1 MEFTELMEM
10 VSTRDSDAIDFD
22 VEFDAATPVEKTA
35 YFSGERNPNDPI
47 LALIVD
53 DSEAD
58 RVLLQHYINQ
68 TGEAIHVV
76 QCRDLE
82 DAFEQLSQQPID
94 IVLLDYL
101 LPEGVLGPEHIPEL
115 RSVARNR
122 HLPIVV
128 LTGYGD
134 ERKAADAFKDGASD
148 YLSKNDISPGSI
160 YRSISNALEK
170 ANLERQVEHNRA
182 VIMQTNRTLRQQN
195 AQIRSFYQTVS
206 HELKSPLA
214 GAKEFTSLVLD
225 GIGGEINEKQETWL
239 KYANQCWDTLN
250 RLIDDL
256 LDSAA
261 IENGKLRIEP
271 EVSDIDNIARQCL
284 RRYQISAKRKDI
296 ELNYTCSAAS
306 SVLMCDPLRIEQL
319 MSNLLSNAIKATPEG
334 GNIAFTLESD
344 ASGKMLSIA
353 VKDTGCGIPK
363 DKLLDVFEKFHQLDS
378 DAGTGGKQPGMGLG
392 LFLCKTIV
400 ELHGGEI
407 VVRSEPGKG
416 SEFRAMLPIKSTI
429 EEAK

>member
-1 MEFTELMEM
+1 MEFTELMDM
-10 VSTRDSDAIDFD
+10 VSTRDSDAFDCDEDFD
-22 VEFDAATPVEKTA
+22 VSTPLEKAAA
-35 YFSGERNPNDPI
+35 YSGERKPNDPI
-47 LALIVD
+47 LALLVD

-76 QCRDLE
+76 SCRDLQ
-82 DAFEQLSQQPID
+82 DAFEHLSQKPID

-101 LPEGVLGPEHIPEL
+101 LPEGVLGPEHIPEI

-122 HLPIVV
+122 HLPVVV

-134 ERKAADAFKDGASD
+134 EKKAVEAFKDGASD
-148 YLSKNDISPGSI
+148 YLSKNDVSPGSI
-160 YRSISNALEK
+160 YRSISNAIDK

-261 IENGKLRIEP
+261 IENGKLRIQP
-271 EVSDIDNIARQCL
+271 EMNDVKEIASQCL
-284 RRYQISAKRKDI
+284 RRYQIAAKRKDI
-296 ELNYTCSAAS
+296 ELSFKCTAATTMLS
-306 SVLMCDPLRIEQL
+306 CDALRIEQL
-319 MSNLLSNAIKATPEG
+319 MSNLLSNAIKATPESG
-334 GNIAFTLESD
+334 AIAFRLETD
-344 ASGKMLSIA
+344 ARGKALSVA

-363 DKLLDVFEKFHQLDS
+363 DKLLEVFEKFHQLDS
-378 DAGTGGKQPGMGLG
+378 EAGTGGKQPGMGLG

-407 VVRSEPGKG
+407 VVRSELEKG
-416 SEFRAMLPIKSTI
+416 SEFRAILPFNAKDG
-429 EEAK
+429 EA

>member
-10 VSTRDSDAIDFD
+10 VSTRDSDAAGFEDDYD
-22 VEFDAATPVEKTA
+22 VTTPLEKSSS
-35 YFSGERNPNDPI
+35 FRGERKPNDPI

-58 RVLLQHYINQ
+58 RVLVQHYIAQ
-68 TGEAIHVV
+68 TGEAIHVI
-76 QCRDLE
+76 QCRDLH
-82 DAFEQLSQQPID
+82 DAFEQLTLQPID

-101 LPEGVLGPEHIPEL
+101 LPEGVLGPEHIPEI

-160 YRSISNALEK
+160 YRSISNALDK

-225 GIGGEINEKQETWL
+225 GIGGDINEKQKTWL

-250 RLIDDL
+250 LLIDDL

-271 EVSDIDNIARQCL
+271 TINDVDEIARRCL

-296 ELNYTCSAAS
+296 ELSYKNSAKS
-306 SVLMCDPLRIEQL
+306 TELFCDALRIEQL
-319 MSNLLSNAIKATPEG
+319 MSNLLSNAIKATPDG
-334 GNIAFTLESD
+334 GQISFTLESD
-344 ASGKMLSIA
+344 ASGKMISIA
-353 VKDTGCGIPK
+353 VQDTGCGIPK

-378 DAGTGGKQPGMGLG
+378 EAGTGGKQPGMGLG

-416 SEFRAMLPIKSTI
+416 SEFRAMLPVKPNT
-429 EEAK
+429 EET